1 MTPDKSNILFQLALD
16 LVNKSSRS
24 IFLTGK
30 AGTGKTTFLKYL
42 RQTCPKQMAIVAP
55 TGVAAINAGGVTI
68 HSFFQIPLSPFIP
81 ETQKFSSDTGL
92 SAGAE
97 EVVSR
102 NSLLNR
108 LRLNTERIKVL
119 RQLELLI
126 IDEVSMVRCDT
137 MDAIDAVLRHIRKN
151 PMERFGGVQVL
162 FIGDMFQLP
171 PVIKEAEWR
180 LLSDYYESPYFFD
193 SQVIREQPPL
203 YIEFN
208 KIYRQSEEIFIR
220 LLNQVRNNMV
230 DDEGM
235 GILESRYQPEFHR
248 NSDDGYIVLT
258 THNEKA
264 REINRHELDMLE
276 GEVRHYKAEI
286 KDEFPENG
294 YPADLTLSLKPGAQV
309 MFIRN
314 DSDKSKRFF
323 NGKIGFITSLQK
335 DKIIVQCPHEDDEIE
350 VKPETWSNIRY
361 TVDGA
366 TRSMKE
372 ETLGSFTQFP
382 LRLAWA
388 ITIHKSQGLTFEK
401 AIIDAGDA
409 FAAGQVY
416 VALSRCTSLEGMIL
430 KSRVRR
436 GSLYIDD
443 RIIRFSRNWQPVDQL
458 EKEYINASRMYQA
471 EIIQSV
477 FDLNR
482 AVTLTG
488 ELKEYI
494 NKNESSF
501 NPETST
507 WVNELL
513 EKLNGLQATAL
524 KFHGWIQGQFL
535 QPIPPDE
542 NQVLQNRTKDGAG
555 HFIKEINVIT
565 GIMVKS
571 PAETDSRLH
580 AKEFNDSLKD
590 IYGQLALTL
599 HLLRD
604 FDVRLDGEQ
613 WHTKKKSFVTPSFSM
628 NAFSGSGEQRI
639 ASPHPVLLNQLRKL
653 RDSICSKKDLPI
665 YLVAS
670 SKSLNEMVEFLPQT
684 PEELEQITGFGKVRV
699 ETYGQEFLTIIQ
711 QYSLDHGL
719 TSLISDKVPKRKKK
733 ESSPDKASKKVK
745 EVKVRVDTKAESY
758 RLYREGLT
766 IADIAKTRNFSL
778 QTIEG
783 HLAHYIQNGSIAIEE
798 LLSPDK
804 ISALQPVVNDY
815 TGGTIIPLKER
826 LGNEISYG
834 DIRLFIAWNEF
845 RKLSGHSDSNR
856 NNT

>member
-1 MTPDKSNILFQLALD
+1 VTPDKSNILFQLALD

-68 HSFFQIPLSPFIP
+68 HSFFQIPFAPFVP
-81 ETQKFSSDTGL
+81 ETQKFSVES
-92 SAGAE
+92 E

-108 LRLNTERIKVL
+108 LRINSERIKVL
-119 RQLELLI
+119 RELELLI

-171 PVIKEAEWR
+171 PVIKEPEWR

-193 SQVIREQPPL
+193 SQVIREAPPL

-220 LLNQVRNNMV
+220 LLNQVRNNRV
-230 DDEGM
+230 DEEGM
-235 GILESRYQPEFHR
+235 RILESRYEPDFHR
-248 NSDDGYIVLT
+248 HSEDGYIVLT

-264 REINRHELDMLE
+264 REINRHELNILE
-276 GEVRHYKAEI
+276 GEVSHYNAEI

-309 MFIRN
+309 MFIKN
-314 DSDKSKRFF
+314 DSDKSKRYF

-335 DKIIVQCPHEDDEIE
+335 DKILVQCPHEPDEIE

-361 TVDGA
+361 TVDG
-366 TRSMKE
+366 TSRTVQE

-416 VALSRCTSLEGMIL
+416 VALSRCTSLDGMVL
-430 KSRVRR
+430 KSRVKR

-443 RIIRFSRNWQPVDQL
+443 RITRFSKNCQPIDQL
-458 EKEYINASRMYQA
+458 EREFINASRMYQA

-482 AVTLTG
+482 SLALA
-488 ELKEYI
+488 EDLKEYI
-494 NKNESSF
+494 NKNETSF
-501 NPETST
+501 SPETLP
-507 WVNELL
+507 WINGIMEG
-513 EKLNGLQATAL
+513 LNALQATAL

-535 QPIPPDE
+535 QPQAPED
-542 NQVLQNRTKDGAG
+542 NQLLQTRTKDGAN
-555 HFIKEINVIT
+555 HFTKEINAIIGT
-565 GIMVKS
+565 IIKS
-571 PAETDSRLH
+571 PAETDSLLH
-580 AKEFNDSLKD
+580 AKEFNDGLKEL
-590 IYGQLALTL
+590 YGQLMLTL
-599 HLLRD
+599 HLLKG
-604 FDVRLDGEQ
+604 FDSRMDGEQ
-613 WHTKKKSFVTPSFSM
+613 WHQKKNGFVVPSFSI
-628 NAFSGSGEQRI
+628 NSFSGSGEQKVT
-639 ASPHPVLLNQLRKL
+639 SPHPVLLVQLRKV
-653 RDSICSKKDLPI
+653 RDSICSRKDLPI
-665 YLVAS
+665 YLVAG

-684 PEELEQITGFGKVRV
+684 PEELEQITGFGKKRV
-699 ETYGQEFLTIIQ
+699 ETYGNEFLTIIQ
-711 QYSLDHGL
+711 QYSLDNGL
-719 TSLISDKVPKRKKK
+719 SSLITDKAPKHKKK
-733 ESSPDKASKKVK
+733 DTPSSKTGKKEK
-745 EVKVRVDTKAESY
+745 ETKPKVDTKAESY
-758 RLYREGLT
+758 RLYRDGLT
-766 IADIAKTRNFSL
+766 IAAIAKTRNL
-778 QTIEG
+778 TPQTIEG
-783 HLAHYIQNGSIAIEE
+783 HLAHYVQIGSIPIEE
-798 LLSPDK
+798 ILSPEK
-804 ISALQPVVNDY
+804 IIILEPVLKDY
-815 TGGTIIPLKER
+815 TGEPLTSLKER
-826 LGNEISYG
+826 LGNEIGFG
-834 DIRLFIAWNEF
+834 DIRLFIAWNEY
-845 RKLSGHSDSNR
+845 RKLSANPSNI
-856 NNT
+856 

>member
-1 MTPDKSNILFQLALD
+1 MVTPDKSNILFQLALD

-68 HSFFQIPLSPFIP
+68 HSFFQIPFAPFVP
-81 ETQKFSSDTGL
+81 ETQKFSAES
-92 SAGAE
+92 E

-108 LRLNTERIKVL
+108 LRINSERIKVL
-119 RQLELLI
+119 RELELLI

-171 PVIKEAEWR
+171 PVIKEPEWR

-193 SQVIREQPPL
+193 SQVIREAPPL

-220 LLNQVRNNMV
+220 LLNQVRNNRV
-230 DDEGM
+230 DEEGM
-235 GILESRYQPEFHR
+235 RILESRYEPDFHR
-248 NSDDGYIVLT
+248 HSEDGYIVLT

-264 REINRHELDMLE
+264 REINRHELNILE
-276 GEVRHYKAEI
+276 GEVSHYNAEI

-309 MFIRN
+309 MFIKN
-314 DSDKSKRFF
+314 DSDKSKRYF

-335 DKIIVQCPHEDDEIE
+335 DKILVQCPHEPDEIE

-361 TVDGA
+361 TVDG
-366 TRSMKE
+366 TSRTVQE

-416 VALSRCTSLEGMIL
+416 VALSRCTSLDGMVL
-430 KSRVRR
+430 KSRVKR

-443 RIIRFSRNWQPVDQL
+443 RITRFSKNCQPVDQL
-458 EKEYINASRMYQA
+458 EREYINASRMYQA

-482 AVTLTG
+482 SLALA
-488 ELKEYI
+488 EDLKEYI
-494 NKNESSF
+494 NKNETSF
-501 NPETST
+501 SPETLP
-507 WVNELL
+507 WINGIMEG
-513 EKLNGLQATAL
+513 LNALQATAL
-524 KFHGWIQGQFL
+524 KFHSWIQGQFL
-535 QPIPPDE
+535 QPQAPEE
-542 NQVLQNRTKDGAG
+542 NQLLQTRTKDGAN
-555 HFIKEINVIT
+555 HFTKEINAIIGT
-565 GIMVKS
+565 LIKS

-580 AKEFNDSLKD
+580 AKEFNDSIKD
-590 IYGQLALTL
+590 LYGQLMLTL
-599 HLLRD
+599 HLLKD
-604 FDVRLDGEQ
+604 FDARMDGEQ
-613 WHTKKKSFVTPSFSM
+613 WHQKKNGFVVPSFSI
-628 NAFSGSGEQRI
+628 NSFSGSGEQSVT
-639 ASPHPVLLNQLRKL
+639 SPHPVLLVQLRKV
-653 RDSICSKKDLPI
+653 RDSICSRKDLPI
-665 YLVAS
+665 YLVAG

-684 PEELEQITGFGKVRV
+684 PEELEQITGFGKKRV
-699 ETYGQEFLTIIQ
+699 ETYGNEFLTIIQ
-711 QYSLDHGL
+711 QYSLDNGL
-719 TSLISDKVPKRKKK
+719 SSLITDKAPKHKKK
-733 ESSPDKASKKVK
+733 DNPSSKTGKKEK
-745 EVKVRVDTKAESY
+745 ETKPKVDTKAESY
-758 RLYREGLT
+758 RLYRDGLT
-766 IADIAKTRNFSL
+766 IAAIAKTRNL
-778 QTIEG
+778 TPQTIEG
-783 HLAHYIQNGSIAIEE
+783 HLAHYVQIGSIPIEE
-798 LLSPDK
+798 ILSPEK
-804 ISALQPVVNDY
+804 IIILEPVLKDY
-815 TGGTIIPLKER
+815 TGEPLTSLKER
-826 LGNEISYG
+826 LGNEIGFG
-834 DIRLFIAWNEF
+834 DIRLFIAWNEY
-845 RKLSGHSDSNR
+845 RKLSANPSNI
-856 NNT
+856 

>member
-1 MTPDKSNILFQLALD
+1 MEAMVTPDKSNILFQLALD

-42 RQTCPKQMAIVAP
+42 RQTCPKQIAIVAP

-68 HSFFQIPLSPFIP
+68 HSFFQIPFAPYIP
-81 ETQKFSSDTGL
+81 ETHKLSGETVF

-97 EVVSR
+97 DVVSR

-108 LRLNTERIKVL
+108 LRINSERIKVL

-171 PVIKEAEWR
+171 PVIKEPEWR

-193 SQVIREQPPL
+193 SHVIREAPPL

-220 LLNQVRNNMV
+220 LLNQVRNNRL
-230 DDEGM
+230 DEEGM
-235 GILESRYQPEFHR
+235 HILESRYEPAFHR
-248 NSDDGYIVLT
+248 NSEDGYIVLT

-264 REINRHELDMLE
+264 REINRHELNILE
-276 GEVRHYKAEI
+276 GEVSHYNAEI

-309 MFIRN
+309 MFIKN
-314 DSDKSKRFF
+314 DSDKSKRYF
-323 NGKIGFITSLQK
+323 NGKIGFVTSLLK
-335 DKIIVQCPHEDDEIE
+335 DKILVQCPHETDEIE

-366 TRSMKE
+366 TRNMQE
-372 ETLGSFTQFP
+372 ETLGSFIQFP

-416 VALSRCTSLEGMIL
+416 VALSRCTSLEGMVL
-430 KSRVRR
+430 KSRVKK
-436 GSLYIDD
+436 GSLVMDD
-443 RIIRFSRNWQPVDQL
+443 RITRFAKNCQPVDQL
-458 EKEYINASRMYQA
+458 EREYINASRMYQA

-477 FDLNR
+477 FDLKR
-482 AVTLTG
+482 SLALA
-488 ELKEYI
+488 EDLKEYI
-494 NKNESSF
+494 NKNETSF
-501 NPETST
+501 SPESLP
-507 WVNELL
+507 WINGIL
-513 EKLNGLQATAL
+513 ESLNLLQATAI
-524 KFHGWIQGQFL
+524 KFHGWIQAQFL
-535 QPIPPDE
+535 QPGAPEE
-542 NQVLQNRTKDGAG
+542 NQVLQTRTKDGAI
-555 HFIKEINVIT
+555 HFTKEINVII
-565 GIMVKS
+565 GAIVKS

-590 IYGQLALTL
+590 LYGQLTLTL
-599 HLLRD
+599 YLLRD
-604 FDVRLDGEQ
+604 FDARMDGEQ
-613 WHTKKKSFVTPSFSM
+613 WHQKKNSFVVPSFSI
-628 NAFSGSGEQRI
+628 NSFSGSGEQRVP
-639 ASPHPVLLNQLRKL
+639 SPHPVLLAQLKKV

-665 YLVAS
+665 YLVAG

-684 PEELEQITGFGKVRV
+684 PEELEQITGFGKKRV
-699 ETYGQEFLTIIQ
+699 ETYGSEFLTIIQ
-711 QYSLDHGL
+711 QYSSDKGL
-719 TSLISDKVPKRKKK
+719 SSLISDKAPKHKKK
-733 ESSPDKASKKVK
+733 DNSSPKADKKPK
-745 EVKVRVDTKAESY
+745 ETRLKVDTKAESY
-758 RLYREGLT
+758 RLYKEGLS
-766 IADIAKTRNFSL
+766 IADIAKTRNFTL

-783 HLAHYIQNGSIAIEE
+783 HLAYYIQNGSISIGE
-798 LLSPDK
+798 LLPQEK
-804 ISALQPVVNDY
+804 IMAMEPVMNDY
-815 TGGTIIPLKER
+815 TGGPITPLRER
-826 LGNEISYG
+826 LGNDISYG
-834 DIRLFIAWNEF
+834 DIRLFIAWNEY
-845 RKLSGHSDSNR
+845 RKSIQSSE
-856 NNT
+856 

>member
-1 MTPDKSNILFQLALD
+1 MVTPDKSNILFQLALD

-68 HSFFQIPLSPFIP
+68 HSFFQIPFAPFVP
-81 ETQKFSSDTGL
+81 ETQKFSAES
-92 SAGAE
+92 E

-108 LRLNTERIKVL
+108 LRINSERIKVL
-119 RQLELLI
+119 RELELLI

-171 PVIKEAEWR
+171 PVIKEPEWR

-193 SQVIREQPPL
+193 SQVIREAPPL

-220 LLNQVRNNMV
+220 LLNQVRNNRV
-230 DDEGM
+230 DEEGM
-235 GILESRYQPEFHR
+235 RILESRYEPDFHR
-248 NSDDGYIVLT
+248 HSEDGYIVLT

-264 REINRHELDMLE
+264 REINRHELNILE
-276 GEVRHYKAEI
+276 GEVSHYNAEI

-309 MFIRN
+309 MFIKN
-314 DSDKSKRFF
+314 DSDKSKRYF

-335 DKIIVQCPHEDDEIE
+335 DKILVQCPHEPDEIE

-361 TVDGA
+361 TVDG
-366 TRSMKE
+366 TSRTVQE

-416 VALSRCTSLEGMIL
+416 VALSRCTSLDGMVL
-430 KSRVRR
+430 KSRVKR

-443 RIIRFSRNWQPVDQL
+443 RITRFSKNCQPIDQL
-458 EKEYINASRMYQA
+458 EREFINASRMYQA

-482 AVTLTG
+482 SLALA
-488 ELKEYI
+488 EDLKEYI
-494 NKNESSF
+494 NKNETSF
-501 NPETST
+501 SPETLP
-507 WVNELL
+507 WINGIMEG
-513 EKLNGLQATAL
+513 LNALQATAL
-524 KFHGWIQGQFL
+524 KFHSWIQGQFL
-535 QPIPPDE
+535 QPQAPEE
-542 NQVLQNRTKDGAG
+542 NQLLQTRTKDGAN
-555 HFIKEINVIT
+555 HFTKEINAIIGT
-565 GIMVKS
+565 LIKS

-580 AKEFNDSLKD
+580 AKEFNDSIKD
-590 IYGQLALTL
+590 LYGQLMLTL
-599 HLLRD
+599 HLLKD
-604 FDVRLDGEQ
+604 FDARMDGEQ
-613 WHTKKKSFVTPSFSM
+613 WHQKKNGFVVPSFSI
-628 NAFSGSGEQRI
+628 NSFSGSGEQSVT
-639 ASPHPVLLNQLRKL
+639 SPHPVLLVQLRKV
-653 RDSICSKKDLPI
+653 RDSICSRKDLPI
-665 YLVAS
+665 YLVAG

-684 PEELEQITGFGKVRV
+684 PEELEQITGFGKKRV
-699 ETYGQEFLTIIQ
+699 ETYGNEFLTIIQ
-711 QYSLDHGL
+711 QYSLDNGL
-719 TSLISDKVPKRKKK
+719 SSLITDKAPKHKKK
-733 ESSPDKASKKVK
+733 DNPSSKTGKKEK
-745 EVKVRVDTKAESY
+745 ETKPKVDTKAESY
-758 RLYREGLT
+758 RLYRDGLT
-766 IADIAKTRNFSL
+766 IAAIAKTRNL
-778 QTIEG
+778 TPQTIEG
-783 HLAHYIQNGSIAIEE
+783 HLAHYVQIGSIPIEE
-798 LLSPDK
+798 ILSPEK
-804 ISALQPVVNDY
+804 IIILEPVLKDY
-815 TGGTIIPLKER
+815 TGEPLTSLKER
-826 LGNEISYG
+826 LGNEIGFG
-834 DIRLFIAWNEF
+834 DIRLFIAWNEY
-845 RKLSGHSDSNR
+845 RKLSANPSNI
-856 NNT
+856 